1 MRPRQGMQVK
11 SIASGIVFA
20 LLLPAFASAQQP
32 VPPQVAS
39 KQSQVGELRSSQPNV
54 ADAAE
59 PPSANQSS
67 ADHIPDS
74 PGTVLA
80 RVNQPPRTIP
90 SSAQADSNP
99 PSDTEPTRSQQ
110 SDSANAPPAQD
121 PQASPA
127 SNDQLPD
134 GSSQASPRPSAQ
146 SRQQQQT
153 PHEPVG
159 TAAAESVQ
167 TTGVAASRPA
177 GAAVAPAKQRR
188 ARSILIK
195 VGALVG
201 AGVAVGTTMAL
212 SQGSPSKPP
221 GSH

>member
-20 LLLPAFASAQQP
+20 LLLTAFASAQEP
-32 VPPQVAS
+32 VPPQATS
-39 KQSQVGELRSSQPNV
+39 NQSQTGESRSPQPNV
-54 ADAAE
+54 EDTTE
-59 PPSANQSS
+59 PPLANHSS
-67 ADHIPDS
+67 EDQIPDS
-74 PGTVLA
+74 PGTVQA
-80 RVNQPPRTIP
+80 RANKPQRTIP

-110 SDSANAPPAQD
+110 SDSANAPPAQE
-121 PQASPA
+121 ASPQ

-134 GSSQASPRPSAQ
+134 GPSQASPRPS
-146 SRQQQQT
+146 RQQQQI